1 MIRQVIRR
9 MNILEMKDITKAF
22 PGIVANDRVSLT
34 LEKGEVLALIGENG
48 AGKSTLMKILSG
60 AQRPDSGTIV
70 IDGQTLTGY
79 NTREAID
86 LGIGIVYQELNYL
99 GALSIAENLYIGRI
113 PVKGRLKKIDY
124 PTLFAKAKEIMQ
136 ELGLGHLDPVTPVE
150 QLSTAEKQLVEIA
163 RAFTREV
170 KILVL
175 DEPTSALSDT
185 ETEDLFKL
193 IRSFKQRGVSIIYI
207 SHRLNEIFEV
217 ADSVMIMRDGKN
229 VARRRIADTC
239 TDELVRDMVGREIKD
254 MYPKRQDIA
263 IGKEV
268 FRVKNL
274 RTNFLKDVSF
284 DVREGEVVGLFGLM
298 GSGRTEIANCIMA
311 VRKYDSAEMTVDG
324 AAYAPKK
331 PHDALDNGIAYV
343 PPERKSDGITAVLSV
358 KDNITIANLR
368 KFAPKGI
375 MNLKQEMAL
384 ARDWV
389 EKLNIKVPQILAP
402 VETLSGGNQQKVVV
416 AKELNTEP
424 KVMILNEPTRGV
436 DVGAKVEIYNLIN
449 DLCDSRKAVL
459 MISSELPEIMAMADR
474 IFVLHEGRITAEV
487 PKSEFSQE
495 TLLKYAIGG

>member
-1 MIRQVIRR
+1 MS
-9 MNILEMKDITKAF
+9 ILEMKDITKAF
-22 PGIVANDRVSLT
+22 PGIVANDHVNLT

-60 AQRPDSGTIV
+60 AQRADSGTIT

-99 GALSIAENLYIGRI
+99 GYLSIAENLYIGRI
-113 PVKGRLKKIDY
+113 PTKGRMKKIDY
-124 PTLFAKAKEIMQ
+124 ATLYKDARAIMEQ
-136 ELGLGHLDPVTPVE
+136 LGLGHLDPATPVG
-150 QLSTAEKQLVEIA
+150 QLSVAEKQLVEIA

-175 DEPTSALSDT
+175 DEPTSALSDS
-185 ETEDLFKL
+185 ETEDLFRL
-193 IRSFKQRGVSIIYI
+193 IRGFRDRGVSIIYI

-229 VARRRIADTC
+229 VARRRIADTN
-239 TDELVRDMVGREIKD
+239 TDELVRDMVGREITD
-254 MYPKRQDIA
+254 MYPKRPNPDV
-263 IGKEV
+263 GREV

-274 RTNFLKDVSF
+274 RTAFLKDVSF

-298 GSGRTEIANCIMA
+298 GAGRTEICDCIMA

-324 AAYAPKK
+324 KAYAPSK
-331 PHDALDNGIAYV
+331 PSDALQSGVAYV
-343 PPERKSDGITAVLSV
+343 PAERKSEGINAIASV
-358 KDNITIANLR
+358 KDNITVANLK

-375 MNLKQEMAL
+375 MNLKQEMEIAL
-384 ARDWV
+384 GWV
-389 EKLNIKVPQILAP
+389 EKLSIKVPQIQAP
-402 VETLSGGNQQKVVV
+402 VENLSGGNQQKVVV
-416 AKELNTEP
+416 AKGLNTEP
-424 KVMILNEPTRGV
+424 KLMILNEPTRGV

-449 DLCDSRKAVL
+449 DLCASRKAVL

-474 IFVLHEGRITAEV
+474 IFVIHEGKITAEV

>member
-1 MIRQVIRR
+1 MS
-9 MNILEMKDITKAF
+9 ILEMKDITKAF
-22 PGIVANDRVSLT
+22 PGIVANDHVNLT

-60 AQRPDSGTIV
+60 AQRADSGTIT
-70 IDGQTLTGY
+70 IDGQTLSGY

-113 PVKGRLKKIDY
+113 PVKGKFKKIDY
-124 PTLFAKAKEIMQ
+124 PTLFENAKGIMQ
-136 ELGLGHLDPVTPVE
+136 ELGLGHLDPATPVE
-150 QLSTAEKQLVEIA
+150 RLSTAEKQLVEIA

-175 DEPTSALSDT
+175 DEPTSALSDK

-193 IRSFKQRGVSIIYI
+193 IRSFKQKGVSIIYI

-217 ADSVMIMRDGKN
+217 ADSVMVMRDGRN
-229 VARRRIADTC
+229 VARRPIAETDT
-239 TDELVRDMVGREIKD
+239 DILVRDMVGREIKD
-254 MYPKRQDIA
+254 MYPKRKDIQ
-263 IGKEV
+263 IGREV

-274 RTNFLKDVSF
+274 RTGFLKDVGF
-284 DVREGEVVGLFGLM
+284 DAREGEVVGLFGLM
-298 GSGRTEIANCIMA
+298 GAGRTEIANCIMA
-311 VRKYDSAEMTVDG
+311 VQKYDSAEMTIDG
-324 AAYAPKK
+324 KPYQPKK

-343 PPERKSDGITAVLSV
+343 PPERKSEGITAVLSV
-358 KDNITIANLR
+358 KDNITIANLKR
-368 KFAPKGI
+368 FAPKGI
-375 MNLKQEMAL
+375 MNLKKEMEIAQ
-384 ARDWV
+384 DWV
-389 EKLNIKVPQILAP
+389 SKLEIKVPQILAP

-416 AKELNTEP
+416 AKELNTDP
-424 KVMILNEPTRGV
+424 KVVILNEPTRGV

-449 DLCDSRKAVL
+449 DLCADQRAVV

-474 IFVLHEGRITAEV
+474 IFVIHEGRITAEV
-487 PKSEFSQE
+487 PKSDFSQE

>member
-9 MNILEMKDITKAF
+9 MNILEMKDITKTF
-22 PGIVANDRVSLT
+22 PGIVANDRVNLT

-60 AQRPDSGTIV
+60 AQRPDSGMIV
-70 IDGQTLTGY
+70 IDGQSLTGY

-124 PTLFAKAKEIMQ
+124 ATLYAKAKEIMQ
-136 ELGLGHLDPVTPVE
+136 ELGLGHLDPATPVE
-150 QLSTAEKQLVEIA
+150 RLSTAEKQLVEIA

-185 ETEDLFKL
+185 ETEDMFKL
-193 IRSFKQRGVSIIYI
+193 IRSFKDKGVSIIYI

-229 VARRRIADTC
+229 VARRRVADTN

-254 MYPKRQDIA
+254 MYPKRSNIA
-263 IGKEV
+263 IGREV
-268 FRVKNL
+268 FRVSNL
-274 RTNFLKDVSF
+274 RTDFLKDVSF

-311 VRKYDSAEMTVDG
+311 VKKYESAEMTVDG
-324 AAYAPKK
+324 KPYAPKK

-384 ARDWV
+384 AQDWV

-474 IFVLHEGRITAEV
+474 IFVLHEGKITAEV

>member
-1 MIRQVIRR
+1 MS
-9 MNILEMKDITKAF
+9 ILEMKDITKAF
-22 PGIVANDRVSLT
+22 PGIVANDRVNLT

-60 AQRPDSGTIV
+60 AQRADSGTIT

-99 GALSIAENLYIGRI
+99 GFLSIAENLYIGRI
-113 PVKGRLKKIDY
+113 PTKGRMKKIDY
-124 PTLFAKAKEIMQ
+124 TTLYDNARKIMEQ
-136 ELGLGHLDPVTPVE
+136 LGLGHLDPATPVG
-150 QLSTAEKQLVEIA
+150 QLSVAEKQLVEIA

-175 DEPTSALSDT
+175 DEPTSALSDS
-185 ETEDLFKL
+185 ETEDLFNL
-193 IRSFKQRGVSIIYI
+193 IRRFKEKGVSIIYI
-207 SHRLNEIFEV
+207 SHRLNEIFQV

-229 VARRRIADTC
+229 VARRRIAETD
-239 TDELVRDMVGREIKD
+239 TDELVRDMVGREITD
-254 MYPKRQDIA
+254 MYPKRPNPQV
-263 IGKEV
+263 GREV

-274 RTNFLKDVSF
+274 RTAFLKDVSF

-298 GSGRTEIANCIMA
+298 GAGRTEICDCIMA

-324 AAYAPKK
+324 KPYAPSK
-331 PHDALDNGIAYV
+331 PSDALQNGVAYV
-343 PPERKSDGITAVLSV
+343 PAERKSEGINAIASV
-358 KDNITIANLR
+358 KDNITVANLK

-375 MNLKQEMAL
+375 MNLRQEMEIAMG
-384 ARDWV
+384 WV
-389 EKLNIKVPQILAP
+389 DKLSIKVPQILAP
-402 VETLSGGNQQKVVV
+402 VENLSGGNQQKVVV
-416 AKELNTEP
+416 AKGLNTEP
-424 KVMILNEPTRGV
+424 KLMILNEPTRGV

-449 DLCDSRKAVL
+449 DLCESRKAVL

-474 IFVLHEGRITAEV
+474 IFVIHEGRITAEV
-487 PKSEFSQE
+487 PKSDFSQE

>member
-1 MIRQVIRR
+1 MS
-9 MNILEMKDITKAF
+9 ILEMKDITKAF
-22 PGIVANDRVSLT
+22 PGIVANDHVNLT

-60 AQRPDSGTIV
+60 AQRADSGTIT
-70 IDGQTLTGY
+70 IDGQTLSGY

-113 PVKGRLKKIDY
+113 PVKGKFKKIDY
-124 PTLFAKAKEIMQ
+124 PTLFENAKGIMQ
-136 ELGLGHLDPVTPVE
+136 ELGLGHLDPATPVE
-150 QLSTAEKQLVEIA
+150 RLSTAEKQLVEIA

-175 DEPTSALSDT
+175 DEPTSALSDK

-193 IRSFKQRGVSIIYI
+193 IRSFKQKGVSIIYI

-217 ADSVMIMRDGKN
+217 ADSVMVMRDGRN
-229 VARRRIADTC
+229 VARRPIAETDT
-239 TDELVRDMVGREIKD
+239 DILVRDMVGREIKD
-254 MYPKRQDIA
+254 MYPKRKDIQ
-263 IGKEV
+263 IGREV

-274 RTNFLKDVSF
+274 RTGFLKDVGF
-284 DVREGEVVGLFGLM
+284 DAREGEVVGLFGLM
-298 GSGRTEIANCIMA
+298 GAGRTEIANCIMA
-311 VRKYDSAEMTVDG
+311 VQKYDSAEMTIDG
-324 AAYAPKK
+324 KPYQPKK

-343 PPERKSDGITAVLSV
+343 PPERKSEGITAVLSV
-358 KDNITIANLR
+358 KDNITIANLKR
-368 KFAPKGI
+368 FAPKGI
-375 MNLKQEMAL
+375 MNLKKEMEIAQ
-384 ARDWV
+384 DWV
-389 EKLNIKVPQILAP
+389 SKLEIKVPQILAP

-416 AKELNTEP
+416 AKELNTDP
-424 KVMILNEPTRGV
+424 KVVILNEPTRGV

-449 DLCDSRKAVL
+449 DLCADLRAVV

-474 IFVLHEGRITAEV
+474 IFVIHEGRITAEV
-487 PKSEFSQE
+487 PKSDFSQE

>member
-1 MIRQVIRR
+1 MS
-9 MNILEMKDITKAF
+9 ILEMKDITKAF
-22 PGIVANDRVSLT
+22 PGIVANDHVNLT

-60 AQRPDSGTIV
+60 AQRADSGTIT

-99 GALSIAENLYIGRI
+99 GFLSIAENLYIGRI
-113 PVKGRLKKIDY
+113 PTKGRMKQIDY
-124 PTLFAKAKEIMQ
+124 PTLFEKAKAIMEQ
-136 ELGLGHLDPVTPVE
+136 LGLGHLDPRTPVGE
-150 QLSTAEKQLVEIA
+150 LSVAEKQLVEIA

-175 DEPTSALSDT
+175 DEPTSALSDS
-185 ETEDLFKL
+185 ETEELFQL
-193 IRSFKQRGVSIIYI
+193 IRRFKARGVSIIYI

-217 ADSVMIMRDGKN
+217 ADSVMIMRDGRN
-229 VARRRIADTC
+229 VARRRIGETT
-239 TDELVRDMVGREIKD
+239 TDELVRDMVGREITD
-254 MYPKRQDIA
+254 MYPKRLNPNV
-263 IGKEV
+263 GKEV
-268 FRVKNL
+268 FRVRNL
-274 RTNFLKDVSF
+274 RTDFLKDVCF

-298 GSGRTEIANCIMA
+298 GAGRTEICDCIMA
-311 VRKYDSAEMTVDG
+311 VRKYTSAEMTVDG
-324 AAYAPKK
+324 RPYAPAK
-331 PHDALDNGIAYV
+331 PSDALQNGVAYV
-343 PPERKSDGITAVLSV
+343 PAERKSEGINAIASV
-358 KDNITIANLR
+358 KDNITVANLR

-375 MNLKQEMAL
+375 MNLRQEMEIAL
-384 ARDWV
+384 GWV
-389 EKLNIKVPQILAP
+389 DKLSIKVPQILAP

-416 AKELNTEP
+416 AKGLNTEP
-424 KVMILNEPTRGV
+424 KLMILNEPTRGV

-449 DLCDSRKAVL
+449 DLCESHKAVL

-474 IFVLHEGRITAEV
+474 IFVIHEGRITAEV

>member
-1 MIRQVIRR
+1 MS
-9 MNILEMKDITKAF
+9 ILEMKDITKAF
-22 PGIVANDRVSLT
+22 PGIVANDHVNLT

-60 AQRPDSGTIV
+60 AQRADSGTIT
-70 IDGQTLTGY
+70 IDGKTLTGY

-99 GALSIAENLYIGRI
+99 GFLSIAENLYIGRI
-113 PVKGRLKKIDY
+113 PTKGRMKKIDY
-124 PTLFAKAKEIMQ
+124 PTLYENARGIMVQ
-136 ELGLGHLDPVTPVE
+136 VGLGHLEPTTPVGG
-150 QLSTAEKQLVEIA
+150 LSVAEKQLVEIA

-175 DEPTSALSDT
+175 DEPTSALSDS
-185 ETEDLFKL
+185 ETEELFQL
-193 IRSFKQRGVSIIYI
+193 IRRFKAKGVSIIYI

-229 VARRRIADTC
+229 VARRRIADTN
-239 TDELVRDMVGREIKD
+239 TDELVRDMVGREITD
-254 MYPKRQDIA
+254 MYPKRA
-263 IGKEV
+263 NPNVGKEV

-274 RTNFLKDVSF
+274 RTDFLKDVCF

-298 GSGRTEIANCIMA
+298 GAGRTEICDCIMA
-311 VRKYDSAEMTVDG
+311 VRKYTSAEMTVDG
-324 AAYAPKK
+324 KPYAPAK
-331 PHDALDNGIAYV
+331 PSDALQNGVAYV
-343 PPERKSDGITAVLSV
+343 PAERKSEGINAIASV
-358 KDNITIANLR
+358 KDNITVANLR

-375 MNLKQEMAL
+375 MNLKQEMDIAL
-384 ARDWV
+384 GWV
-389 EKLNIKVPQILAP
+389 DKLSIKVPQILAP

-416 AKELNTEP
+416 AKGLNTEP
-424 KVMILNEPTRGV
+424 KLMILNEPTRGV

-449 DLCDSRKAVL
+449 DLCESRKAVL

-474 IFVLHEGRITAEV
+474 IFVIHEGAITAEV